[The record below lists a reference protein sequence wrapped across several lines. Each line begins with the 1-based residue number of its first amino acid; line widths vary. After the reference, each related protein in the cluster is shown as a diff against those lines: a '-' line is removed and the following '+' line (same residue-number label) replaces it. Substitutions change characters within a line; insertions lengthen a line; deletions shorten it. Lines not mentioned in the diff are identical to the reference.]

1 MSSKSKLSTRSVP
14 AEVAPSPSTA
24 TGTASPAVERLALA
38 SADLKARQRNAL
50 LALAAGQGFAE
61 AAKTA
66 GVSRQT
72 LYDWRRNDPRFSAV
86 FNAWQSESMTSGQ
99 NRLVGLI
106 DSAVSTLGQS
116 IQNGD
121 VRSATELLRH
131 LGILAPLHPGPS
143 DPSEIE
149 EQAAAARTRREAA
162 RVNNEALA
170 AATRISKNFTLG
182 PR

>member
-1 MSSKSKLSTRSVP
+1 MSSKSKLSAPRVS
-14 AEVAPSPSTA
+14 AEVAPTPSAA
-24 TGTASPAVERLALA
+24 TGPALSAFEKLTSA
-38 SADLKARQRNAL
+38 SADLKAQQRDAL

-72 LYDWRRNDPRFSAV
+72 LYDWRRNDSRFSAI
-86 FNAWQSESMTSGQ
+86 FNAWQTESMASGQ

-106 DSAVSTLGQS
+106 DSAVNTLGQS

-121 VRSATELLRH
+121 VRSATELLRR
-131 LGILAPLHPGPS
+131 LGILAPLQPGPT

-162 RVNNEALA
+162 RVNNEALV
-170 AATRISKNFTLG
+170 AATRISKNFIV
-182 PR
+182 

>member
-1 MSSKSKLSTRSVP
+1 MSSKSKTLAPSVP
-14 AEVAPSPSTA
+14 AAPSPSSLA
-24 TGTASPAVERLALA
+24 VPSTASPAVERLTTA
-38 SADLKARQRNAL
+38 SADLRAQQRNAL

-72 LYDWRRNDPRFSAV
+72 LYEWRRNDPHFSAI
-86 FNAWQSESMTSGQ
+86 FNAWQHESMASGQ

-106 DSAVSTLGQS
+106 DSAVDTLSKS

-121 VRSATELLRH
+121 VRIASEVLRR
-131 LGILAPLHPGPS
+131 LGILAPLQPGPT

-149 EQAAAARTRREAA
+149 MKNARALTKREADRIDNEVMA
-162 RVNNEALA
+162 SVNRL
-170 AATRISKNFTLG
+170 SKNFI
-182 PR
+182 P